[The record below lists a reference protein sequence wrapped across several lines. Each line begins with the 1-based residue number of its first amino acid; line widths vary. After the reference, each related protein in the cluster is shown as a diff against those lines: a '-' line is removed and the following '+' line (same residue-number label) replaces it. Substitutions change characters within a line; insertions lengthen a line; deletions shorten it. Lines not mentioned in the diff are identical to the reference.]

1 MQENLLSFVISFFI
15 GLLIGIER
23 EHSHQEGVQPIGVR
37 TFILFSLLGTLS
49 ATLHELALTLTIS
62 LFVFSI
68 ILLGYLQST
77 KTTRKELDIGITTE
91 VAAGIIFCI
100 GYIIPSANLL
110 AIIISALVLL
120 VLVERQ
126 RLHILA
132 RKKFKPHAIETAI
145 IAVIFTLGILPIL
158 PNHTIDPW
166 KLFNPYDFGIL
177 IAGVAAIQFIGFVL
191 IRLFGE
197 RFGIAVT
204 GLFGGFISSTVVF
217 ANLHRILRAHPTFK
231 LAIIASAILAN
242 LAMMLEIL
250 IIIFIASPALFLFIL
265 RPILVMSLISII
277 FAIALLRFQKGKKHA
292 EIPAANLFNWG
303 SIFRTAIFIGSML
316 LIIAIVKR
324 FVSPD
329 GLLIVSFIGGFF
341 EVHGITLATA
351 LLYLTNQITT
361 SDASLILYAALLAA
375 YISKFI
381 LLWATTP
388 RKFAF
393 ITSIF
398 LLSVLA
404 SGGMVY
410 AVLMINGT

>member
-37 TFILFSLLGTLS
+37 TFILFSLLGTLA
-49 ATLHELALTLTIS
+49 ATLHELVLTLATS

-77 KTTRKELDIGITTE
+77 KTTRKEIDVGITTE
-91 VAAGIIFCI
+91 VAAGIIFCV

-166 KLFNPYDFGIL
+166 GVFNPYDFGIL
-177 IAGVAAIQFIGFVL
+177 IVAIAAIQFVGFVS

-217 ANLHRILRAHPTFK
+217 ANLHRVLHSHPKFK

-250 IIIFIASPALFLFIL
+250 LIIFIASPGLFLFIVK
-265 RPILVMSLISII
+265 PILVMAVLSII
-277 FAIALLRFQKGKKHA
+277 FATVLLRFQKGKKQVA
-292 EIPAANLFNWG
+292 SPSTEIFNWG
-303 SIFRTAIFIGSML
+303 SLFYTAIFIG
-316 LIIAIVKR
+316 LIVITITIVKR
-324 FVSPD
+324 FISPD
-329 GLLIVSFIGGFF
+329 ALLIVSFVGGLF

-351 LLYLTNQITT
+351 LLYLTNQIT
-361 SDASLILYAALLAA
+361 SLAASSILYVALLAA
-375 YISKFI
+375 YVSKFV
-381 LLWATTP
+381 LLWLTTP
-388 RKFAF
+388 KKFAL
-393 ITSIF
+393 ITSLF
-398 LLSVLA
+398 LLVILI
-404 SGGMVY
+404 SGAITYNLNFPMT
-410 AVLMINGT
+410 L

>member
-23 EHSHQEGVQPIGVR
+23 EHSHQEGIQPIGVR
-37 TFILFSLLGTLS
+37 TFILFALLGTLS

-62 LFVFSI
+62 IFVFGI

-77 KTTRKELDIGITTE
+77 RTTRKEIDVGITTE
-91 VAAGIIFCI
+91 VAAAIIFCI

-120 VLVERQ
+120 VLIERQ

-158 PNHTIDPW
+158 PNHTVDPW
-166 KLFNPYDFGIL
+166 GLLNPYDFGIL
-177 IAGVAAIQFIGFVL
+177 LVTIAAIQFVGFVS

-217 ANLHRILRAHPTFK
+217 LNLHRLLQTHPKFK
-231 LAIIASAILAN
+231 LAIMASAILAN

-250 IIIFIASPALFLFIL
+250 AIILIASPNLFLFIIK
-265 RPILVMSLISII
+265 PILVMSVISII
-277 FAIALLRFQKGKKHA
+277 FAITLLHFQKGKKHA
-292 EIPAANLFNWG
+292 ELPPADLFNWG
-303 SIFRTAIFIGSML
+303 SIFKTAFFIGFIL
-316 LIIAIVKR
+316 IIIAIVKR

-329 GLLIVSFIGGFF
+329 GLLIISFIGGLF
-341 EVHGITLATA
+341 EVHGITLATG
-351 LLYLTNQITT
+351 LLYLNNQITN
-361 SDASLILYAALLAA
+361 SVAGSILYAALLAA

-381 LLWATTP
+381 LLWVTTP
-388 RKFAF
+388 KKFAF
-393 ITSIF
+393 MTS
-398 LLSVLA
+398 LLLLGVLA
-404 SGGMVY
+404 SGGIAY
-410 AVLMINGT
+410 AVFMINGI